1 VAGHAELE
9 YLTQIAFSAF
19 LRGGHANFSWLPIE
33 QGASH
38 GFENGRLGAT
48 TAYPAVDLSIRH
60 DDSFVT
66 GFARGRG
73 LRTQHSDQGKGL
85 IFAVQPCSL
94 GDPFVAV
101 HGYLLEFK
109 V

>member
-1 VAGHAELE
+1 VAGHAEFE

-19 LRGGHANFSWLPIE
+19 LRGGNANFSWLPIE

-48 TAYPAVDLSIRH
+48 TAYPAVDLAIRH